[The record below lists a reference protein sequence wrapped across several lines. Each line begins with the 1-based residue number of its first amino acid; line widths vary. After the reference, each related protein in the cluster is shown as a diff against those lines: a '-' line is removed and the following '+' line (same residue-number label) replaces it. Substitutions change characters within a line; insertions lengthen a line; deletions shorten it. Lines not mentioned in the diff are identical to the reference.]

1 MIHSV
6 GMEASAVQ
14 EASKLMSES
23 LAGSITIGDMR
34 IDGKGNIQ
42 YKDNGGNW
50 TIVISLSPTI
60 SSIKTR
66 GSDREYQNYAIKD
79 TISHYLDLNDLRKY
93 DKKIKEYID
102 ARIDEK
108 LNSFNEPHNKYKIIT
123 GED

>member
-50 TIVISLSPTI
+50 TTVISLSPTI